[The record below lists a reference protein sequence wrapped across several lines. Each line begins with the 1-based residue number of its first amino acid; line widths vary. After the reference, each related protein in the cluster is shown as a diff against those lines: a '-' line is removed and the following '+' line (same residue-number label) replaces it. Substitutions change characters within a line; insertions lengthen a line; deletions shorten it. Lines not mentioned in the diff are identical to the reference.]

1 MKSEASFSQDYKK
14 SVKLCLKLASAQMM
28 QTGATLAKDF
38 DNIIVQI
45 VFESNIWTVRTQI
58 KLLPLGAV

>member
-38 DNIIVQI
+38 DNVIVKI
-45 VFESNIWTVRTQI
+45 VFVPSIRTVWTQI